1 MMAPSDNQD
10 GEGAGG
16 RPEPEPPGGEPST
29 ADEPDVFGMKELR
42 HALSGPPGDTGERL
56 DAEREALAG
65 LKVRA
70 QQVFGGSQYVFS
82 AGGDDSVR
90 VAEMP
95 SEELDETTQ
104 TYVRAPDHAAL
115 AHTVAAGSRVVL
127 LRGAEGIGKY
137 AMARAVLVESSCRRL
152 YRLDPTADLKR
163 FDAQTVP
170 TGAGFVL
177 ENLTQSAADRL
188 TPFDLRSLDAALRKR
203 DGRLVLTMSSKVRL
217 PDADLERMVTE
228 VTVRPDA
235 CEVVRTHLLWRSGPG
250 QAARARRLLGRPEV
264 ADLIEGMA
272 QAPALSRAAEAGRLL
287 AELTGPD
294 EDLARRVAERL
305 ERLDLCDAR
314 SIVPWLEELPDLAT
328 QCLAVS
334 TAVFGG
340 EAYETVASLAE
351 RLRELLQ
358 PPETA
363 EHPDRPRNQP
373 FTSSGSQRLKAIHA
387 TLIDSEVATRHGGAR
402 GRVVRFQD
410 PDTALRVL
418 EVVWAEYDA
427 LREVL
432 PVWLRRCAAHQ
443 LPTVGVR
450 AAVAAGVLAQRA
462 FEAIRAQV
470 LMPWAMDRE
479 PRLWHAAA
487 TALYVAAEDAVH
499 TEAVRNLVTA
509 WSGAGA
515 ESRLRAVAA
524 RSWRILFEKEGA
536 EQAWALLHA
545 LAGAEELD
553 VVDAVCTS
561 VTEYLA
567 LEDGR
572 YQREALDL
580 VDQWVVSGNYGP
592 NRRFVGQLSFL
603 YAANDLLGPGFADE
617 HGSAV
622 QLWPELLR
630 AAASDPV
637 RQREI
642 AVLWEAVLNS
652 AEVFESAQQILAN
665 WARLVEPDNRGRRAL
680 ARLLAAGVSTPR
692 TERII
697 RHQAAAWTQA
707 GTGRG
712 APLTARE
719 VLACLDRRSISR

>member
-1 MMAPSDNQD
+1 MNAHSDNPDED
-10 GEGAGG
+10 GGK
-16 RPEPEPPGGEPST
+16 PEPEPGGSDQPAGEK
-29 ADEPDVFGMKELR
+29 PDVFGMKDLR
-42 HALSGPPGDTGERL
+42 DALSAPPGDTDERL
-56 DAEREALAG
+56 GTEREALAG

-82 AGGDDSVR
+82 MGGESVR
-90 VAEMP
+90 MAEMP
-95 SEELDETTQ
+95 SEEIDETQ
-104 TYVRAPDHAAL
+104 ETYIQATDHEMLVQKVAAL
-115 AHTVAAGSRVVL
+115 SRVVL
-127 LRGAEGIGKY
+127 LRGADGIGKY
-137 AMARAVLVESSCRRL
+137 ATVRALLVESGRRHM
-152 YRLDPTADLKR
+152 YRLDPTADLKH
-163 FDAQTVP
+163 FDAQAVP
-170 TGAGFVL
+170 AGAGFVL
-177 ENLTQSAADRL
+177 ENLPQSAADSL
-188 TPFDLRSLDAALRKR
+188 TSFDLSSLDAALRKC
-203 DGRLVLTMSSKVRL
+203 DGQLFVTMSSKVRL
-217 PDADLERMVTE
+217 PDTDLERRVTE
-228 VTVRPDA
+228 VSARADPCD
-235 CEVVRTHLLWRSGPG
+235 VVRAHVHWRSGPG
-250 QAARARRLLGRPEV
+250 KAARARRILARPDV
-264 ADLIEGMA
+264 TALVDAMADTPTLA
-272 QAPALSRAAEAGRLL
+272 RAAEAGRLL

-294 EDLARRVAERL
+294 EEIARRVAERL
-305 ERLDLCDAR
+305 EQLDLCDPQ
-314 SIVPWLEELPDLAT
+314 SVVPWLEELPDLAT

-340 EAYETVASLAE
+340 EAYETVAALAE
-351 RLRELLQ
+351 RLRDLLQ

-387 TLIDSEVATRHGGAR
+387 ILIDSEVATRHGGAR

-462 FEAIRAQV
+462 FEAIREQV

-479 PRLWHAAA
+479 PRLRHAAA
-487 TALYVAAEDAVH
+487 TALYVAAEDTVH
-499 TEAVRNLVTA
+499 TEAVHNLVSA
-509 WSGAGA
+509 WSGAGT

-545 LAGAEELD
+545 LAAAEELD

-561 VTEYLA
+561 VTEYMA
-567 LEDGR
+567 LEEGR

-580 VDQWVVSGNYGP
+580 VDQWAESGNYGP
-592 NRRFVGQLSFL
+592 ARRFVGQLSFL
-603 YAANDLLGPGFADE
+603 YAANDLLGPA
-617 HGSAV
+617 HGDAHEGTV

-642 AVLWEAVLNS
+642 AVLWAAVLNS
-652 AEVFESAQQILAN
+652 AEVFESAQEILAK
-665 WARLVEPDNRGRRAL
+665 WARLVEPDQRGRRAL
-680 ARLLAAGVSTPR
+680 ARLLAACVSTPR

-697 RHQAAAWTQA
+697 RHQAMAWTQA

-719 VLACLDRRSISR
+719 VLACLDMRSISR

>member
-1 MMAPSDNQD
+1 MTAHSDNPD
-10 GEGAGG
+10 EDGG
-16 RPEPEPPGGEPST
+16 RPEPPPGGSDQP
-29 ADEPDVFGMKELR
+29 AGDAADVFGMKELR
-42 HALSGPPGDTGERL
+42 DALSGPPGDTDERL
-56 DAEREALAG
+56 GTEREALAG

-70 QQVFGGSQYVFS
+70 QQVFGGSQYVFTMG
-82 AGGDDSVR
+82 ADSVR
-90 VAEMP
+90 MAEMP
-95 SEELDETTQ
+95 SEEIDETQ
-104 TYVRAPDHAAL
+104 ETYVRASGHPAL
-115 AHTVAAGSRVVL
+115 VQQTATASRVIL
-127 LRGAEGIGKY
+127 LRGAEGCGKY
-137 AMARAVLVESSCRRL
+137 ATARAVLLESGCRRL
-152 YRLDPTADLKR
+152 YRLDPTADLKH

-170 TGAGFVL
+170 PGAGFVM
-177 ENLTQSAADRL
+177 ENLAQSAADSL

-203 DGRLVLTMSSKVRL
+203 DGRLVLTMSSKVQL
-217 PDADLERMVTE
+217 PDAELERTVTE
-228 VTVRPDA
+228 VSERADPCD
-235 CEVVRTHLLWRSGPG
+235 VVRAHLLWRSGPG
-250 QAARARRLLGRPEV
+250 QAARAHRLLGRPDV
-264 ADLIEGMA
+264 ASLIDGMA
-272 QAPALSRAAEAGRLL
+272 DTPELARAAEAGRLL

-294 EDLARRVAERL
+294 EDIARQVAERL
-305 ERLDLCDAR
+305 EQLDLCGPR

-351 RLRELLQ
+351 RLRDLLQ

-363 EHPDRPRNQP
+363 EHPDRPRNKP
-373 FTSSGSQRLKAIHA
+373 FASSGSQRLKAIHA

-402 GRVVRFQD
+402 GRVVRFRD

-418 EVVWAEYDA
+418 DVVWAEYDT

-432 PVWLRRCAAHQ
+432 PVWLRQCAAHQ

-450 AAVAAGVLAQRA
+450 AAVAAGVVAQRT
-462 FEAIRAQV
+462 FETIRAQV
-470 LMPWAMDRE
+470 LMPWATGRE

-487 TALYVAAEDAVH
+487 TALYVAAEDTAH

-509 WSGAGA
+509 WSGAGT

-536 EQAWALLHA
+536 EPAWALLHA
-545 LAGAEELD
+545 LAAAEELD

-567 LEDGR
+567 LEEGR

-592 NRRFVGQLSFL
+592 ERRFVGQLSFL
-603 YAANDLLGPGFADE
+603 YAANDLLGPGLGE
-617 HGSAV
+617 TGEGSDA
-622 QLWPELLR
+622 LWPELLR
-630 AAASDPV
+630 ASARDPV
-637 RQREI
+637 RQQEI

-652 AEVFESAQQILAN
+652 ADVFESAQEILAK
-665 WARLVEPDNRGRRAL
+665 WARMVEPDNRGRRAL
-680 ARLLAAGVSTPR
+680 ARLLAACVSTPR

-697 RHQAAAWTQA
+697 RHQAAVWSRA
-707 GTGRG
+707 GAGRG

-719 VLACLDRRSISR
+719 VLACLDMRSNSR